1 MRIIMMSVVL
11 FLFFSGCNSSSSSD
25 SSSSQETNN
34 PSQEKPSNPS
44 SSENNPESNE
54 TSPNQ
59 PSPEDTNDTSSLPIA
74 IELSLDALELKEGSS
89 LPLHVKGI
97 DTHTNLQWSISNP
110 QLVSITDNN
119 TLNALKEGSVSLSVS
134 TDKVQSNTLHVSIYK
149 EIHGHRLPPEPDP
162 KINNSTLLGIDVNG
176 NGVRDDVERWIYEEY
191 KDKHP
196 VHVDIAMQAG
206 RAYKKVLEM
215 PIQNT
220 EQAKKIHE
228 QCIAP
233 IACKAYYQIYAKYF
247 NEPLLATE
255 DMSVT
260 YFQKLYFNTKN
271 RKEIYE
277 NYSKLLSGNVYTTP
291 KLGEGKNL
299 CDFNT
304 SKYEE

>member
-1 MRIIMMSVVL
+1 MHTYLLKGSIMRIVL
-11 FLFFSGCNSSSSSD
+11 LFAFFS
-25 SSSSQETNN
+25 
-34 PSQEKPSNPS
+34 
-44 SSENNPESNE
+44 
-54 TSPNQ
+54 
-59 PSPEDTNDTSSLPIA
+59 LFA
-74 IELSLDALELKEGSS
+74 LALELSLDTLELKEGSS

-191 KDKHP
+191 EDKHP
-196 VHVDIAMQAG
+196 IHVDIAMQAG
-206 RAYKKVLEM
+206 RVSSKILEHNFIDTVTAREIHKEESAVVACESYYK
-215 PIQNT
+215 
-220 EQAKKIHE
+220 
-228 QCIAP
+228 
-233 IACKAYYQIYAKYF
+233 YYAKYF
-247 NEPLLATE
+247 SELILVQ
-255 DMSVT
+255 DQISVG
-260 YFQKLYFNTKN
+260 YFEILYFNTKE
-271 RKEIYE
+271 RRIVYE
-277 NYSKLLSGNVYTTP
+277 DYSKLLSGDSYSLP
-291 KLGEGKNL
+291 KIEDLKSL

>member
-25 SSSSQETNN
+25 ASSSQETNK

-54 TSPNQ
+54 TSPSQ

-74 IELSLDALELKEGSS
+74 IELSLDNLELKEGSS

-97 DTHTNLQWSISNP
+97 DTHTNLQWTISNP

-149 EIHGHRLPPEPDP
+149 EIHGHRLPPKPDET
-162 KINNSTLLGIDVNG
+162 INNSTLLGIDVNG
-176 NGVRDDVERWIYEEY
+176 NGVRDDVERWIYEKYE
-191 KDKHP
+191 DKHP
-196 VHVDIAMQAG
+196 IHVDIAMQAG
-206 RAYKKVLEM
+206 RAYKKVLET
-215 PIQNT
+215 P
-220 EQAKKIHE
+220 ERAKEIHE
-228 QCIAP
+228 EVGAP
-233 IACKAYYQIYAKYF
+233 QYCQYYYQYGAKYF
-247 NEPLLATE
+247 NEPLLVE
-255 DMSVT
+255 NRIIT
-260 YFQKLYFNTKN
+260 YTFIKEVYFNTN
-271 RKEIYE
+271 ERLSAYLQ
-277 NYSKLLSGNVYTTP
+277 YDKLLSGDSYTLP
-291 KLGEGKNL
+291 SFEKRKAS